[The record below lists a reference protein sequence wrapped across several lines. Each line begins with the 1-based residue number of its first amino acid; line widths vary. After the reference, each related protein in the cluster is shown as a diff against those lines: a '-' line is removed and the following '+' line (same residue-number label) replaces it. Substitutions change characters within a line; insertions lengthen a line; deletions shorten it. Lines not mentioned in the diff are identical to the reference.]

1 MGTGTGE
8 RGGLPGFGV
17 EPTAGVELAALRGAR
32 GPAAPLPAGEL
43 RLVGEFEPG
52 SLLVLVLEVPCPA
65 MTGGPEGDV
74 IGGIFIVQ
82 IFKPSTTQNCVLFD
96 VNAVNRCYL

>member
-17 EPTAGVELAALRGAR
+17 EPTAGAELAALRGAR

-43 RLVGEFEPG
+43 RLVGELEPG
-52 SLLVLVLEVPCPA
+52 SLLVLVLKVSCPT
-65 MTGGPEGDV
+65 MTGGAEGDV
-74 IGGIFIVQ
+74 IGGVFIVQ
-82 IFKPSTTQNCVLFD
+82 IFKPSTTQNCILFD
-96 VNAVNRCYL
+96 VNAVNHRYL

>member
-1 MGTGTGE
+1 
-8 RGGLPGFGV
+8 
-17 EPTAGVELAALRGAR
+17 
-32 GPAAPLPAGEL
+32 
-43 RLVGEFEPG
+43 
-52 SLLVLVLEVPCPA
+52 LVLVLEVPCPA